1 MKTAPSGSDLETALH
16 ELLRK
21 NHFTGA
27 EDINVFVVG
36 PNPLPIYILT
46 LSSDVAKVLTDL
58 LAPMLGKRT
67 QPSSTEWVLFRADAD
82 AILQAAA

>member
-1 MKTAPSGSDLETALH
+1 MKTAPSGRDLQTALH

-21 NHFTGA
+21 NYFTGA

-36 PNPLPIYILT
+36 PKPLPIYILT
-46 LSSDVAKVLTDL
+46 LSSDVAKALTDL
-58 LAPMLGKRT
+58 LAPTLGKRT

-82 AILQAAA
+82 AILEAAA